1 MKTIKFLSM
10 AALALVGAVMTGC
23 SNKDDVTVDPL
34 QPASNVVTLKTTI
47 CLSGG
52 ETRALT
58 SGGVK
63 TFAADETMALVYKNT
78 SGNTVKVVS
87 APLEAGDIESGSKW
101 ATFTFTLENPNKSEN
116 VTYIYPAAM
125 AGETDVDYSNLA
137 SQDGT
142 LATLSS
148 NLDLAT
154 YTGAWSG
161 EFLPANVTL
170 DNQLAI
176 LALTLKN
183 SETSDDITSSIT
195 EMTVSDGTNTY
206 TVSPSSLSTIY
217 VAIQPT
223 TSANIEVT
231 ATDGST
237 DYTKSLTGKTY
248 SANNGYPLS
257 WLMTPVA
264 PPTLADA
271 FTDGAVVEVK
281 FNTANDEWYG
291 VTGTYNAGTST
302 YSTTKSGS
310 FGDLVPESVSMTKDG
325 NNLVASA
332 TDYNTITIT
341 FNTTTNEYTVDATSS
356 DIPWR
361 MISLNS
367 ITVNGTDIT
376 STLTDATPAASSNT
390 VTWDF
395 SELSGYTAL
404 SGEGYENGGVTLQG
418 EGNLNFNDCN
428 LQADGTCTFT
438 APSGKKFTSIV
449 ITVDSDAG
457 GYVDIDGFD
466 FDWSTATWSG
476 SDTSVSFSEGNSA
489 EGITSIVFTLED
501 E

>member
-125 AGETDVDYSNLA
+125 AKSDGTENYDALA
-137 SQDGT
+137 TQDGT

-161 EFLPANVTL
+161 ESLPANVTL

-183 SETSDDITSSIT
+183 SETSGDITSSIT
-195 EMTVSDGTNTY
+195 GMTISDGTNTY
-206 TVSPSSLSTIY
+206 TISPSSLSTIY

-223 TSANIEVT
+223 ASANIEVT

-248 SANNGYPLS
+248 AANNGYPLS
-257 WLMTPVA
+257 WLMTPAA
-264 PPTLADA
+264 PPTLADV
-271 FTDGAVVEVK
+271 FTDGAVVGVAVK
-281 FNTANDEWYG
+281 NTYDTYT
-291 VTGTYNAGTST
+291 VTGTYSGGSYTSI
-302 YSTTKSGS
+302 TKSS
-310 FGDLVPESVSMTKDG
+310 NDIQEVTMTKDG
-325 NNLVASA
+325 NNLVVWIKGDTNSEC
-332 TDYNTITIT
+332 TLT
-341 FNTTTNEYTVDATSS
+341 FNTQDNTYTK
-356 DIPWR
+356 
-361 MISLNS
+361 SLKAGTGAAVWDLSEFVS

-376 STLTDATPAASSNT
+376 STLTDATPAASNP
-390 VTWDF
+390 VMWDF
-395 SELSGYTAL
+395 TQLEGSTDLSG
-404 SGEGYENGGVTLQG
+404 GYENGGVTLQG
-418 EGNLNFNDCN
+418 VGELNFSDGNL
-428 LQADGTCTFT
+428 QTWGTCTFT

-449 ITVDSDAG
+449 IYGEQNSVGIYGDE
-457 GYVDIDGFD
+457 V
-466 FDWSTATWSG
+466 WSYADDNSSATW
-476 SDTSVSFSEGNSA
+476 TGNSESVNIGGEA
-489 EGITSIVFTLED
+489 GGITSIVFTLE
-501 E
+501 